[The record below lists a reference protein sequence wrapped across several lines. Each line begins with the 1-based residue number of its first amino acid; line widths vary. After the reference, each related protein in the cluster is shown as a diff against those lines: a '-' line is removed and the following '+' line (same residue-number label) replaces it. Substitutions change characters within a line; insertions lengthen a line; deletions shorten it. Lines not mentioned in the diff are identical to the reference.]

1 MMVCAANKREVYPM
15 KKRTLSLILATAM
28 VAGSLV
34 GCGGG
39 TAASSSAPAEEPA
52 KEAEAGIKE

>member
-1 MMVCAANKREVYPM
+1 M